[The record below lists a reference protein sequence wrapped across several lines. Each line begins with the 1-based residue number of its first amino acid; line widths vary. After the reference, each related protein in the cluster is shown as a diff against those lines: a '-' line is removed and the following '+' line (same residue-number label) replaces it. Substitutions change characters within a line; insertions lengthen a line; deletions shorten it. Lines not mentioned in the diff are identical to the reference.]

1 VGFFV
6 VDMDLT
12 VRQHI
17 AALEARMNALA
28 SELMDEKDRAKR
40 NAVESE
46 MRAVQM
52 ALAHY
57 RAALDLENTLR
68 GNA

>member
-1 VGFFV
+1 MDITVGE
-6 VDMDLT
+6 
-12 VRQHI
+12 HI

-28 SELMDEKDRAKR
+28 SELLDEEDRAKR
-40 NAVESE
+40 NAVGSE

-57 RAALDLENTLR
+57 RAALDLESTLR
-68 GNA
+68 GHA

>member
-1 VGFFV
+1 MEITVGE
-6 VDMDLT
+6 
-12 VRQHI
+12 HI

-28 SELMDEKDRAKR
+28 SQLMDEKDRAKR

-52 ALAHY
+52 ALAYY
-57 RAALDLENTLR
+57 RASLDLESTLR
-68 GNA
+68 QE